1 MYDYMKALQKR
12 FDRQEHGELDAQ
24 IEYAQVELRRD
35 MDATERKK
43 LLRLLDAQ
51 NTLLARST
59 LMSFTAGFK
68 LAWGVAGEPGAPYS
82 YDTDEKQ
89 KVQDTHS
96 TE

>member
-1 MYDYMKALQKR
+1 VREGKNDEKC
-12 FDRQEHGELDAQ
+12 
-24 IEYAQVELRRD
+24 
-35 MDATERKK
+35 KK
-43 LLRLLDAQ
+43 LLRLPDAQ
-51 NTLLARST
+51 NILLEEAM

-82 YDTDEKQ
+82 YDTDEEQ

>member
-1 MYDYMKALQKR
+1 MNDER
-12 FDRQEHGELDAQ
+12 
-24 IEYAQVELRRD
+24 
-35 MDATERKK
+35 RKK

-51 NTLLARST
+51 NILLEEAT
-59 LMSFTAGFK
+59 LMSFTVGFE

-82 YDTDEKQ
+82 YDTDEEQ